1 MMKIPFVV
9 QTSILLQLNQT
20 ISIADCNKIFLLNSC
35 YSSYPKFYFAY
46 FSQKS
51 FRRTNFFQFFQWY
64 SIVYSAKKQIFPN
77 NFQQQKCT
85 LTHTYSL
92 RFPSK
97 IQIFETKNQKKKIYK
112 RKTTLEFNFQ
122 FKTYVRTISAKI
134 AVQSIGI
141 LYSFS
146 RAFDLKCDGKW
157 RTTKHNRNHNKKP

>member
-1 MMKIPFVV
+1 MEIPFVV

-20 ISIADCNKIFLLNSC
+20 ISIADCNKMFLLNSC

-46 FSQKS
+46 FSPKS
-51 FRRTNFFQFFQWY
+51 FRRTNFSNFSQWY
-64 SIVYSAKKQIFPN
+64 SIVYSAKNKIFPN
-77 NFQQQKCT
+77 NFQ
-85 LTHTYSL
+85 THIHTPPHYG
-92 RFPSK
+92 FPPKYK
-97 IQIFETKNQKKKIYK
+97 ILETKKKLYK

-146 RAFDLKCDGKW
+146 RAFIWNAMESEEQPNITEIIIK
-157 RTTKHNRNHNKKP
+157 